1 MQTKYKTAF
10 AALAGAGL
18 GVAAMQ
24 GLNAQQSKA
33 LPAYVISNIDITDP
47 ALYKKYAQAVPAT
60 LVPYHAHYLV
70 RGGKTVVLDGAPP
83 KRAMVIVFDNLDDA
97 ERWRASS
104 VPKDQADPTAI
115 VQIHRTFRR
124 RGPSSSIAFLRTC
137 VRMHARG

>member
-83 KRAMVIVFDNLDDA
+83 KRAIVIVFDNLDDA

-104 VPKDQADPTAI
+104 EYQKI
-115 VQIHRTFRR
+115 RTIQQQ
-124 RGPSSSIAFLRTC
+124 SSRYIENFAVEGLP
-137 VRMHARG
+137 AQ